1 MNAQSVDMEIK
12 VKLLNCNII
21 NDIINNF
28 NNIEGNDLD
37 NKRNDNND
45 SDINSSKNLEL
56 VENNNI
62 YSKVKNNI
70 NESDNSDKIKGIN
83 ILFEKII

>member
-1 MNAQSVDMEIK
+1 MNAQSVDIEIK

-45 SDINSSKNLEL
+45 SDINSS
-56 VENNNI
+56 
-62 YSKVKNNI
+62 
-70 NESDNSDKIKGIN
+70 
-83 ILFEKII
+83 